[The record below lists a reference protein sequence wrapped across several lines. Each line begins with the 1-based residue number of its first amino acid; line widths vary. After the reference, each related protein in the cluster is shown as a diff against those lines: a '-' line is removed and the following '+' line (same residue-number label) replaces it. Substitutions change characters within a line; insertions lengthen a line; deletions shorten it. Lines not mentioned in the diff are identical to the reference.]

1 MYISVRGCKNRVI
14 GISISHVIITREPQT
29 DQIQPVNT
37 HTTENASLL
46 FLIMHSPSTHFKLN
60 IIILI
65 SIIIIIIVLYRR
77 STRLSFFFFL
87 SVSLSLSLAYPSL
100 LFISLYHCHCHSFF
114 FVAWLFYF
122 PRFFS
127 HARFSNRTEARP
139 EFEYVERL
147 VWNVIK

>member
-77 STRLSFFFFL
+77 STRLSFFFFF
-87 SVSLSLSLAYPSL
+87 LSLFLSL
-100 LFISLYHCHCHSFF
+100 LLTLPSYSYHYIIVIVIHFFLLRGFFISL
-114 FVAWLFYF
+114 A
-122 PRFFS
+122 FS
-127 HARFSNRTEARP
+127 LMHDSRIEQKHGPNSNMWRGSCGT
-139 EFEYVERL
+139 
-147 VWNVIK
+147 